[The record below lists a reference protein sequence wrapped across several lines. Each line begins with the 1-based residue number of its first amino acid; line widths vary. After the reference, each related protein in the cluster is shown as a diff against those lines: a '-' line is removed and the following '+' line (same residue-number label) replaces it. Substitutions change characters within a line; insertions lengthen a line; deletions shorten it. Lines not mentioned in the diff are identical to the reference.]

1 MELSVSL
8 RTESNSYDVILM
20 KILIKLIYVSLILRN
35 VIACMGLDV
44 ISHIW
49 KMGERRLRM
58 EMVRLEVDIDKLYIK
73 VEIIGKAGF
82 LQLCSKNTFVDD
94 FSVHYFYYIY
104 GFIHIFLLFIRLS

>member
-20 KILIKLIYVSLILRN
+20 KILIKLNHVSLILRN

-49 KMGERRLRM
+49 KMGKRRLRM

-94 FSVHYFYYIY
+94 FSVHYFYDIF
-104 GFIHIFLLFIRLS
+104 GFIHIFLLLLD